1 LKLSAEAIQK
11 TPAPVPLITG
21 MDFGDKEYLRLS
33 TGGKLMFTGD
43 SSENLKIPFAQNTVR
58 IRVGHSGMPF
68 PQDKIEYAWQLSP
81 LENTWKRAS
90 ESGEAEYPRLDA
102 GEYTFRF
109 RVREAG
115 MEWSPSKEISFTISP
130 PWWETWWFRL
140 LEAGGGIFLIYGFV
154 LFRTRSL
161 KKEKDKLELTVKE
174 RTAEVVEQKEVI
186 EHKNRNILQSMEY
199 ASRIQRNILPPI
211 SELKSMVPESFI
223 LYQPKDIVSG
233 DFYWF
238 HSIPEDSHN
247 QPDAFGESV
256 LIAACDCTGHGI
268 PGAMVSVVC
277 RGALQKAVRELKLKK
292 PAEILAEASKVV
304 ALELGK
310 ITNTDAD
317 IPDGMDVSMCRLDL
331 KNKQLQW
338 AGAHNPL
345 WILRKGEILE
355 TKGDNV
361 SIGSRNE
368 SIHLTGHQIS
378 LESGDFLFMFSDG
391 FADQFG
397 GPKEKKLTK
406 QGFKNMLIS
415 LENEPAGSFREKLLA
430 AHLEWKGT
438 CSQVDDICVVGIKI

>member
-1 LKLSAEAIQK
+1 
-11 TPAPVPLITG
+11 
-21 MDFGDKEYLRLS
+21 MDFGDKELLRLS
-33 TGGKLMFTGD
+33 TGGKLLFTGD
-43 SSENLKIPFAQNTVR
+43 SAENMEIPFSQNSAR
-58 IRVGHSGMPF
+58 IRLGHSGMAF
-68 PQDKIEYAWQLSP
+68 PQDKIEYSWQLFP
-81 LENTWKRAS
+81 MEKNWKKA
-90 ESGEAEYPRLDA
+90 GEITTAEYQRLDA
-102 GEYTFRF
+102 GNYTFRF

-115 MEWSPSKEISFTISP
+115 MEWSKAQEISFRILP

-140 LEAGGGIFLIYGFV
+140 LEGSAGILLIFGIV
-154 LFRTRSL
+154 QFRTRSL
-161 KKEKDKLELTVKE
+161 KREKVKLEGIVQE
-174 RTAEVVEQKEVI
+174 RTAEVVEQKEII
-186 EHKNRNILQSMEY
+186 EHKNRNIIQSMEY
-199 ASRIQRNILPPI
+199 ASRIQRNILPPV
-211 SELKSMVPESFI
+211 SELKTMIPESFI

-238 HSIPEDSHN
+238 HPLPEDSLD
-247 QPDAFGESV
+247 QPGAFGESV

-317 IPDGMDVSMCRLDL
+317 IPDGMDVSMVRLDL
-331 KNKQLQW
+331 KNRQVQW

-355 TKGDNV
+355 IKGDNL

-368 SIHLTGHQIS
+368 AISLTEHSIV

-397 GPKEKKLTK
+397 GPKEKKLTR

-415 LENEPAGSFREKLLA
+415 LENEPAGIFREKLLA
-430 AHLEWKGT
+430 AHLEWKGQ
-438 CSQVDDICVVGIKI
+438 CSQVDDICVIGIKI